1 MLCTYDDPHM
11 CYILAAELL
20 VSTDA
25 RSHIYAQRSRHSI
38 FTRYTKKL
46 PFVFLQN
53 GVTALKRVDFFYGKG
68 KPGSCDLFVVTSEK
82 EKQIV
87 IDNFDY
93 EPDEVINTG
102 FARWDVLK
110 DKSQNSH
117 DILVMPTWRSWLEG
131 ASDREFEESLTI
143 SGIMQH
149 CLILSALKIF
159 WKNMIC
165 TQTFICMQSSR
176 HIQNL
181 SILQVTVF
189 T

>member
-1 MLCTYDDPHM
+1 MTIRHM

-46 PFVFLQN
+46 PFVFLQH

-93 EPDEVINTG
+93 EVVGNIYDNPEL
-102 FARWDVLK
+102 LK
-110 DKSQNSH
+110 GGTK
-117 DILVMPTWRSWLEG
+117 
-131 ASDREFEESLTI
+131 
-143 SGIMQH
+143 
-149 CLILSALKIF
+149 
-159 WKNMIC
+159 
-165 TQTFICMQSSR
+165 
-176 HIQNL
+176 
-181 SILQVTVF
+181 
-189 T
+189 